1 MMFNTPSVESG
12 RNSRRTLH
20 MGSSSTTT
28 TSRLSRH
35 SPGEEETHPTTA
47 NGGGGDGDGEVLT
60 ILRSLQQ
67 QVSALQAQR
76 NSSEVPGNTASPDS
90 AGTTSRTKKKRLPKS
105 LVSAVHQTL
114 KHLKDRS
121 DDPLEWNLDTSF
133 CTEHNA
139 KVTAEIVKIVA
150 DENNSVALVRSR
162 LLPMLCNNEIKLVLR
177 GKQNIFSLFAKTF
190 QKHN

>member
-105 LVSAVHQTL
+105 LVVRILISNIHNFVNLVLFTQSAVHQTL

-121 DDPLEWNLDTSF
+121 DDPLEWNLDTRSVSTEVECNTLF
-133 CTEHNA
+133 CCTIYYCFQ
-139 KVTAEIVKIVA
+139 VF
-150 DENNSVALVRSR
+150 VRSTM
-162 LLPMLCNNEIKLVLR
+162 PKLQQR
-177 GKQNIFSLFAKTF
+177 S
-190 QKHN
+190 